1 MRCLLLI
8 VAFLSFTTPAYAHH
22 IYSTKAVQA
31 LEALVASDGT
41 IPISTD
47 SSGRLVLTQPLLL
60 PDGTTQLPAIAFT
73 GSWDGA
79 AYLGIARSTLN
90 TGAINI
96 VGSSVVGTQIN
107 SNVITLSASGSFRW
121 APSTTA
127 DVAGTQDLWLSRH
140 AAGHVKVTTD
150 GTTLGTLSAAK
161 FTTTGTGTYAFTLG
175 NTETVGSLNTQVTFK
190 TPGAGV
196 HAFHFANTAF
206 TATSSFS
213 DVLYTDPMI
222 QPGSG
227 SGSFAVI
234 HLNPTING
242 PSTGIAYGL
251 GIASKTN
258 VLTGGTIKPFSVGT
272 TTTNLF
278 TGYTPLIE
286 IDITGYIEGKE
297 QTAPAAPAA
306 NGYRLFAQDNG
317 AGKTQLMV
325 IFATG
330 VAQQIAIEP

>member
-1 MRCLLLI
+1 M
-8 VAFLSFTTPAYAHH
+8 
-22 IYSTKAVQA
+22 
-31 LEALVASDGT
+31 
-41 IPISTD
+41 D
-47 SSGRLVLTQPLLL
+47 SSTLRSWGSVQSNSRFCVRQRQQHWQRGSQSAGQPLCG
-60 PDGTTQLPAIAFT
+60 DCRQ
-73 GSWDGA
+73 
-79 AYLGIARSTLN
+79 R
-90 TGAINI
+90 
-96 VGSSVVGTQIN
+96 
-107 SNVITLSASGSFRW
+107 
-121 APSTTA
+121 A
-127 DVAGTQDLWLSRH
+127 DLHD
-140 AAGHVKVTTD
+140 
-150 GTTLGTLSAAK
+150 
-161 FTTTGTGTYAFTLG
+161 
-175 NTETVGSLNTQVTFK
+175 
-190 TPGAGV
+190 PGAGV

-227 SGSFAVI
+227 SGSLAVI

-297 QTAPAAPAA
+297 QI
-306 NGYRLFAQDNG
+306 GR
-317 AGKTQLMV
+317 
-325 IFATG
+325 
-330 VAQQIAIEP
+330 